1 MEKNK
6 IRLCVIPGTNI
17 NPRGFKNWIGNSK
30 TSMIL
35 DYKKE
40 VCLSDYNIGKYAL

>member
-1 MEKNK
+1 MERNK

-17 NPRGFKNWIGNSK
+17 NPGGFKNWIGNSK

-40 VCLSDYNIGKYAL
+40 IWLTDYSIGKHTL